1 MDLKGRVGKAI
12 KQARVDKGMT
22 MRELASKIGVQ
33 STNSISRYESGRYNL
48 SLDLLERIANGIGV
62 TVEVLVR

>member
-62 TVEVLVR
+62 TVEVLFC

>member
-48 SLDLLERIANGIGV
+48 SLDLIERIANGIGV
-62 TVEVLVR
+62 KVEVLVR